1 MAALL
6 ESHTGLQ
13 LQIEASNERNVDQS
27 GADHGSGGVFP
38 IRDNVDVGERLG
50 HWDAR
55 LSLAYVFSDGQV
67 QKAVDAVEK
76 QRVDEE
82 DVVEGEELVEEDE
95 EGEEA
100 TMNSQRVS
108 VLVVCCISSVSDRK
122 RIDSCRLK
130 RLFHGCSNRT
140 PLRHRILF

>member
-55 LSLAYVFSDGQV
+55 LSLAYIFSNGKV
-67 QKAVDAVEK
+67 QKAVNAVEK

-82 DVVEGEELVEEDE
+82 NVVEGEELVEEDE
-95 EGEEA
+95 EGDGGHEELA
-100 TMNSQRVS
+100 EGLHLGCLLHLQR
-108 VLVVCCISSVSDRK
+108 
-122 RIDSCRLK
+122 
-130 RLFHGCSNRT
+130 
-140 PLRHRILF
+140 LRQETD

>member
-38 IRDNVDVGERLG
+38 IGDNVDVGERLG

-55 LSLAYVFSDGQV
+55 LSLAYIFSNGKV
-67 QKAVDAVEK
+67 QKAVNAVEK

-82 DVVEGEELVEEDE
+82 NVVEGEELVEEDE
-95 EGEEA
+95 EGDGGHEKLAE
-100 TMNSQRVS
+100 SLRLSCLLHLQR
-108 VLVVCCISSVSDRK
+108 
-122 RIDSCRLK
+122 
-130 RLFHGCSNRT
+130 
-140 PLRHRILF
+140 LRQETD

>member
-27 GADHGSGGVFP
+27 CADHGSGGVFP

-95 EGEEA
+95 EGDGGHEELA
-100 TMNSQRVS
+100 EGLHLSRRLHLQR
-108 VLVVCCISSVSDRK
+108 
-122 RIDSCRLK
+122 
-130 RLFHGCSNRT
+130 
-140 PLRHRILF
+140 LRQETD

>member
-55 LSLAYVFSDGQV
+55 LSLAYVFSNGKV

-95 EGEEA
+95 EGDGGHDELAE
-100 TMNSQRVS
+100 SLRLGCLLHLQR
-108 VLVVCCISSVSDRK
+108 
-122 RIDSCRLK
+122 
-130 RLFHGCSNRT
+130 
-140 PLRHRILF
+140 LRQETD

>member
-6 ESHTGLQ
+6 EFHTGLQ
-13 LQIEASNERNVDQS
+13 LQIETSNERNVDQS

-67 QKAVDAVEK
+67 QEAVDSVEK

-95 EGEEA
+95 EGDGGHDELAEGLHL
-100 TMNSQRVS
+100 SCLLHLQR
-108 VLVVCCISSVSDRK
+108 
-122 RIDSCRLK
+122 
-130 RLFHGCSNRT
+130 
-140 PLRHRILF
+140 LRQETD

>member
-55 LSLAYVFSDGQV
+55 LSLAYVFSNGKV

-82 DVVEGEELVEEDE
+82 NVVEGEELVEEDE
-95 EGEEA
+95 EGDGGHDELAEGLRLGCLLHL
-100 TMNSQRVS
+100 QR
-108 VLVVCCISSVSDRK
+108 
-122 RIDSCRLK
+122 
-130 RLFHGCSNRT
+130 
-140 PLRHRILF
+140 LRQETD